1 MLIPVA
7 YRMGRFNPEEKPRL
21 VKIELPTKKHVVVAL
36 QNRSKL
42 QLSAHFKNSFL
53 CMSQT
58 EKERLKYREFVKQRI
73 ELNDNLPPDKR
84 KNNRYVVY
92 ALQLYQAQELDAKKK
107 ELDSTARLMGLQAEN
122 YLT

>member
-1 MLIPVA
+1 MSET
-7 YRMGRFNPEEKPRL
+7 EE
-21 VKIELPTKKHVVVAL
+21 
-36 QNRSKL
+36 
-42 QLSAHFKNSFL
+42 
-53 CMSQT
+53 
-58 EKERLKYREFVKQRI
+58 ERLKYREFVKQRN

-92 ALQLYQAQELDAKKK
+92 ALQLYRAQELDAKKK